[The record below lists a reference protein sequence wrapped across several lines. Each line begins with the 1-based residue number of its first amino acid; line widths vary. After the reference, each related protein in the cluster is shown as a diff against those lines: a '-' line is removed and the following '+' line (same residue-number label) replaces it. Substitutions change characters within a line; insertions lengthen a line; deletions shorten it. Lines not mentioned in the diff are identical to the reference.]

1 MRAAMNDYDISD
13 FQSGKFDIL
22 YSEDKIQKRVKE
34 LAQEISNDYRDKT
47 PVLIGVLNGAFIFLA
62 DLVKRLEINCE
73 IDFIKIS
80 SYGNAKTSSGEIDV
94 KKDIDCHMEGRDVII
109 VEDIVDSG
117 LSIKFLESKISLMK
131 PKSLKF
137 VSLFM
142 KKDSAQVEFN
152 IDYVGFHIPNE
163 FVVGY
168 GLDFA
173 QKFRNLPALYIL
185 K

>member
-1 MRAAMNDYDISD
+1 MNDYDIQD
-13 FQSGKFDIL
+13 FLSGKYKIL
-22 YSEDKIQKRVKE
+22 YTEAEIGQRVQE
-34 LAQEISNDYRDKT
+34 LAQEISNDYREKL
-47 PVLIGVLNGAFIFLA
+47 PVLVGVLNGAFMFLS
-62 DLVKRLEINCE
+62 DLAKKLEINCE

-80 SYGNAKTSSGEIDV
+80 SYGNSQTSSGQIKL
-94 KKDIDCHMEGRDVII
+94 KKDIDCHLEGREVLV

-117 LSIKFLESKISLMK
+117 LSIQYLEKKIWSLQ

-137 VSLFM
+137 VSLFL
-142 KKDSAQVEFN
+142 KEGAAKVPYH
-152 IDYVGFHIPNE
+152 IDYVGFKIPNE

>member
-1 MRAAMNDYDISD
+1 MSDYDIKEFESD
-13 FQSGKFDIL
+13 KFEIL
-22 YSEDKIQKRVKE
+22 YSEEVILNRVKE
-34 LAQEISNDYRDKT
+34 LAAEISDDYQEKS
-47 PVLIGVLNGAFIFLA
+47 PIFIGVLNGAFIFLA
-62 DLVKRLEINCE
+62 DLVKRVTINCE

-80 SYGNAKTSSGEIDV
+80 SYGNARTTSGNIKL
-94 KKDIDCHMEGRDVII
+94 KKDIDCHLEGRDVIV

-117 LSIKFLESKISLMK
+117 ISIKFLEKKILSMN

-137 VSLFM
+137 VSLFQ
-142 KKDSAQVEFN
+142 KLGTAKVVYQ
-152 IDYVGFHIPNE
+152 IDYVGFTIPNE